1 MSKQKSANKT
11 SENSWTKYVPPSKK
25 KNRVKKKE
33 NVDLFNPDM
42 FPTLNNDVENKNNI
56 HQDNKTFNFKDLF
69 NDDIVNDREEE
80 DDTNKDMLT
89 LTKENIEQYKEDKNR
104 VQEEQEEYDLEQL
117 NDRATKCVTEILNRE
132 NEKKVMLSDLYGPG
146 YFEEYVLEDLPY
158 YSSTDEEEDNNS
170 ISSFD
175 DEDEYYDDYF

>member
-80 DDTNKDMLT
+80 DDSNKDMLT
-89 LTKENIEQYKEDKNR
+89 LTKENINNTKKIK
-104 VQEEQEEYDLEQL
+104 L
-117 NDRATKCVTEILNRE
+117 NH
-132 NEKKVMLSDLYGPG
+132 KK
-146 YFEEYVLEDLPY
+146 
-158 YSSTDEEEDNNS
+158 
-170 ISSFD
+170 
-175 DEDEYYDDYF
+175 